1 MNKKLRNKPIFQLII
16 ALLLFGLSCIKITAL
31 TYLFGGL
38 LLISLLM
45 YLIVDDHLVLE
56 IDDNKLTLYSAN
68 GTNSDSISLDKI
80 QYWQIAEVSG
90 NLTMVFTNE
99 KAEDNICT
107 IVTNNTLGL
116 SFIFN
121 HYLKDNNYK
130 LKKLNS
136 PYEAVGK
143 ALRKE

>member
-99 KAEDNICT
+99 KGEDNICT